1 MMMQSQEILEES
13 NRFSKMS
20 QRMIMSV
27 PTIGEPADQDAII
40 TIANKMR
47 AMTPSTMR
55 LTKTMV
61 SLTGTQCLLD
71 LKPTNLVSREETQV
85 DQNMVKKKWVGK
97 IKMLGETMVDKD
109 LIRKI
114 MTMKLIKM
122 TSMLAWETI
131 EDDRI
136 HD

>member
-1 MMMQSQEILEES
+1 MMMQSQEILGES

-20 QRMIMSV
+20 QRMIMFV

-71 LKPTNLVSREETQV
+71 LKPTNLVSREETQA
-85 DQNMVKKKWVGK
+85 DQNMVKKK
-97 IKMLGETMVDKD
+97 
-109 LIRKI
+109 
-114 MTMKLIKM
+114 
-122 TSMLAWETI
+122 
-131 EDDRI
+131 
-136 HD
+136 

>member
-1 MMMQSQEILEES
+1 MMMQSQEILGES

-27 PTIGEPADQDAII
+27 STIGEPADLDAII

-47 AMTPSTMR
+47 EMTPSTMR

-85 DQNMVKKKWVGK
+85 DQNMVKKK
-97 IKMLGETMVDKD
+97 
-109 LIRKI
+109 
-114 MTMKLIKM
+114 
-122 TSMLAWETI
+122 
-131 EDDRI
+131 
-136 HD
+136 

>member
-1 MMMQSQEILEES
+1 M
-13 NRFSKMS
+13 F
-20 QRMIMSV
+20 V

-71 LKPTNLVSREETQV
+71 LKPTNLVSREETQA
-85 DQNMVKKKWVGK
+85 DQNMVKKK
-97 IKMLGETMVDKD
+97 
-109 LIRKI
+109 
-114 MTMKLIKM
+114 
-122 TSMLAWETI
+122 
-131 EDDRI
+131 
-136 HD
+136 

>member
-1 MMMQSQEILEES
+1 MMMQSQEILGES

-20 QRMIMSV
+20 QSMIMSV
-27 PTIGEPADQDAII
+27 STIGEPADQDAII

-85 DQNMVKKKWVGK
+85 DQNMVKKK
-97 IKMLGETMVDKD
+97 
-109 LIRKI
+109 
-114 MTMKLIKM
+114 
-122 TSMLAWETI
+122 
-131 EDDRI
+131 
-136 HD
+136 